1 MRDSAERALALQ
13 DINAQVIGNAPFI
26 HYKNIY
32 SKKYQES
39 SGKMGEDVFVYKAF
53 VQGTIHILRKHF
65 YSTKLDMTSKF
76 FEKTRF
82 FRQN

>member
-13 DINAQVIGNAPFI
+13 DINAKVIGNAPFT

-39 SGKMGEDVFVYKAF
+39 SGKIGEDVFVYKAF
-53 VQGTIHILRKHF
+53 VQGTIHILRQQL
-65 YSTKLDMTSKF
+65 YSSKLNLT
-76 FEKTRF
+76 T
-82 FRQN
+82 